1 MEDNTNGIIHL
12 MRGDTYAQPII
23 INIGNKLNPEYYSL
37 QENDV
42 LYFGLMQPNKTF
54 EEAIIRKRYTHEDEK
69 DINGNTILKL
79 YPEDTLHLLVGKYY
93 YMIKLKRQGSD
104 EKDIVTTIVPPTQ
117 FFLDGGKNYDSSDDS
132 IVQEPETVITIIDTE
147 IEKHNTSDTAHNDIR
162 TLINNLTSRLNSV
175 ADSDDETLDQLSEIV
190 DYIKNNRSL
199 IDEITKNK
207 INVSD
212 IIDNLTTDV
221 SNKPLSA
228 AQGVALKE
236 LIDAINVPTKTSELT
251 NDSGFLTEHQS
262 LDGYA
267 TESYVDDKVDENNL
281 LVQDDSNGNVTFSSV
296 SSTSVVVADIVQTT
310 GDSTTAVM
318 SQKATTTEINAIKS
332 DLETLKDNGTSTG
345 TVSEVSIFKG
355 LTASFYGDSL
365 TESNYHYT
373 KGYHE
378 WVKDLLGLTSYNNYG
393 VSGYKISNVYSKV
406 NSIND
411 TADIIFVMCGVND
424 ENFSTP
430 LGEFGDSDTST
441 IYGSCDILC
450 SALKEKYPTKLIVF
464 ITPHYQT
471 KYPHSSGITS
481 YEVSKAM
488 KEVCEKYVIPVYDNF
503 ILSGIYETNLSYW
516 TTDNCHWNDKAHEM
530 LGRNLSKFM
539 MNTFRYYY
547 GYNEVEEIPV
557 TLSSIS
563 ATYSG
568 GSVLVGT
575 SVNDLTGIVVKANY
589 SNGTNETVTGY
600 TLSGTIAEGSNT
612 VTITYSGKTT
622 TITVIGY
629 VEEESEITSYIG
641 KTVTVNKNCTNHNY
655 VHLTA
660 LIKVDNDV
668 QIGSVISGSLY
679 GVNGVN
685 MTSITNHG
693 GAVFAD
699 DSGKVSNGLFVAQLS
714 EECDHV
720 QTIENGNVSVT
731 HEDLTMNKEI
741 TTNYVKVP
749 FVISGTVPY
758 SFEISDIQVCVN
770 GVTKDIIALGTFF
783 ASNRESLTIS

>member
-1 MEDNTNGIIHL
+1 MSEIIKPL
-12 MRGDTYAQPII
+12 M
-23 INIGNKLNPEYYSL
+23 L
-37 QENDV
+37 
-42 LYFGLMQPNKTF
+42 
-54 EEAIIRKRYTHEDEK
+54 
-69 DINGNTILKL
+69 
-79 YPEDTLHLLVGKYY
+79 
-93 YMIKLKRQGSD
+93 
-104 EKDIVTTIVPPTQ
+104 
-117 FFLDGGKNYDSSDDS
+117 
-132 IVQEPETVITIIDTE
+132 
-147 IEKHNTSDTAHNDIR
+147 
-162 TLINNLTSRLNSV
+162 
-175 ADSDDETLDQLSEIV
+175 DETGKAIV
-190 DYIKNNRSL
+190 EALTQR
-199 IDEITKNK
+199 EIT
-207 INVSD
+207 
-212 IIDNLTTDV
+212 
-221 SNKPLSA
+221 
-228 AQGVALKE
+228 
-236 LIDAINVPTKTSELT
+236 
-251 NDSGFLTEHQS
+251 
-262 LDGYA
+262 
-267 TESYVDDKVDENNL
+267 
-281 LVQDDSNGNVTFSSV
+281 
-296 SSTSVVVADIVQTT
+296 QTRI
-310 GDSTTAVM
+310 A
-318 SQKATTTEINAIKS
+318 EINAAADAAKS
-332 DLETLKDNGTSTG
+332 GIETKTYEQVARIPEVMALAEDVTQLNKDLETLKDNGTSTG

-373 KGYHE
+373 KGYHQ

-629 VEEESEITSYIG
+629 AEEESEITSYTG
-641 KTVTVNKNCTNHNY
+641 KTVTVNKNFKTNY
-655 VHLTA
+655 AHLTA

-685 MTSITNHG
+685 MTSITNYG

-699 DSGKVSNGLFVAQLS
+699 DSGKVSNGLYVAQLS
-714 EECDHV
+714 ADSVHV
-720 QTIENGNVSVT
+720 QTIENGNVSVIPA
-731 HEDLTMNKEI
+731 DLTINKEI

-749 FVISGTVPY
+749 FIISGTVPY

-770 GVTKDIIALGTFF
+770 GVAKDIIALGAFF
-783 ASNRESLTIS
+783 ASNRESITIS